1 MIRVQ
6 ELASLI
12 DDALNAELNR
22 DEGNGEYKK
31 YPNLNSKWG
40 RYRFNVVADTADY
53 KRPEREG
60 NTVTYFIQ
68 GNLLL
73 VGNNVEST
81 QSGRINASLQTTLE
95 LLVPIIDAEDEDG
108 NKELVSSVRSLLD
121 SVLTT
126 NGSGGKDKT
135 IQYGYQYNIAVSGA
149 RATVPMIGDSFI
161 FSIEI
166 EWYFIEGGI
175 NSRDIVLK
183 YEASSIIDYTAF
195 GIRRATTQESDVPSD
210 SQNGS
215 AKNVDLASVFTLNIA
230 MPLLDTTFCRICA
243 EYALGNREIGKNM
256 RISVSFPFPDKI
268 TVSQTMTLS
277 ISEAS
282 INVEG
287 VMNAS
292 LSVTLTEAMD
302 E

>member
-31 YPNLNSKWG
+31 YPYLNSKWG

-175 NSRDIVLK
+175 NSRDVVLQ
-183 YEASSIIDYTAF
+183 YEASIIDYTAF

-230 MPLLDTTFCRICA
+230 MPLLDTGFCQICT
-243 EYALGNREIGKNM
+243 EYALGNRSIGKDL
-256 RISVSFPFPDKI
+256 RISISFPGTATKF
-268 TVSQTMTLS
+268 MYLS

>member
-175 NSRDIVLK
+175 NSRDVVLQ
-183 YEASSIIDYTAF
+183 YEASIIDYTAF
-195 GIRRATTQESDVPSD
+195 GIRRATTQESNVPCD
-210 SQNGS
+210 SQYG
-215 AKNVDLASVFTLNIA
+215 AARNVDLASVFTLNIA
-230 MPLLDTTFCRICA
+230 MPLLDTSFCQICT
-243 EYALGNREIGKNM
+243 EYALGNRSIGKDL
-256 RISVSFPFPDKI
+256 RISVSFPGTATKF
-268 TVSQTMTLS
+268 MYLS
-277 ISEAS
+277 ISESS